1 MSRLAQDAKEALKTR
16 RAEEALERAAV
27 AESVARAGVKQALNS
42 PLGQWF
48 GMVGWE
54 FVANLSDG
62 TTLVRE
68 KDGLDTI
75 LGVKMTTPDQGPDEW
90 EVAVWQ
96 PGALALAL
104 SRLGGSNF
112 QKVRVLKSAADL
124 GAYLEDTEPKTAD
137 EPQNQGDS

>member
-1 MSRLAQDAKEALKTR
+1 MSRLAKDAEEALKTK

-27 AESVARAGVKQALNS
+27 AESVARAGVKRALNS

-90 EVAVWQ
+90 EVAVWR
-96 PGALALAL
+96 PGALAALAVVF
-104 SRLGGSNF
+104 GGSNF
-112 QKVRVLKSAADL
+112 QRVRVLKSAADL
-124 GAYLEDTEPKTAD
+124 GAYLEDTEPQSAD
-137 EPQNQGDS
+137 EPQHQEDS